1 MLTSRQIR
9 FLRARAHHCHPLVRI
24 GQNGLTA
31 AVVDELD
38 RALTAHELVKIR
50 VAGADRAARDAWI
63 GEMCTQ
69 TGAETVQR
77 IGHTATLFRRNP
89 DKPVIDLPGG
99 VPGTPA

>member
-1 MLTSRQIR
+1 MLSSRQIR

-24 GQNGLTA
+24 GQNGLTD

-50 VAGADRAARDAWI
+50 VAGADRDARAAWI
-63 GEMCTQ
+63 GEMCARTDAQ
-69 TGAETVQR
+69 SVQR

-89 DKPVIDLPGG
+89 DKPVIELPGEK
-99 VPGTPA
+99 PA